1 MSYREQIRRMRRQ
14 FHKDIA
20 VLRDQQ
26 DLIEGRLDIL
36 MVGQEG
42 RFGAIESN
50 LHELRDQVGN
60 LHSQTGKMQMVVT
73 ALIDNVDAMA
83 QDSRQARVE
92 LRDLNRTLTG
102 RMRLMEKRMGIFM
115 DILETQNDSLEER
128 ISRLEQRESPA
139 A

>member
-73 ALIDNVDAMA
+73 ELIDNVDAMA